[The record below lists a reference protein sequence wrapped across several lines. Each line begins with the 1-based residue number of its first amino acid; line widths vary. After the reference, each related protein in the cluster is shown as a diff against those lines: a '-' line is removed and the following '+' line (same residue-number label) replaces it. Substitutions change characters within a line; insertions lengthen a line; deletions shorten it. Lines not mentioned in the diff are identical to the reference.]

1 MIIKCTVNAKLSI
14 NFVHLCNEELN
25 FFIVLHLYLNSGRQ
39 NSPKMTVNSQ
49 Q

>member
-1 MIIKCTVNAKLSI
+1 MIIKCTVNAKLCI

-25 FFIVLHLYLNSGRQ
+25 FLLFCTGRQ

>member
-1 MIIKCTVNAKLSI
+1 MIIKCTVNAKLCI

-25 FFIVLHLYLNSGRQ
+25 FLLFCTCTCTQVDK